1 MADAVTIEP
10 RGLVVEDFMSTSA
23 FAQTTA
29 TVLGLG
35 SGTTVTA
42 FVLAADDT
50 AAAAASVPVGALYL
64 RNGGSFTYLAVRMS

>member
-1 MADAVTIEP
+1 MADAVTLEA
-10 RGLVVEDFMSTSA
+10 RGLVVEDFMTSVA

-35 SGTTVTA
+35 SGATVTP

-50 AAAAASVPVGALYL
+50 AAAAASVPVGCVYL
-64 RNGGSFTYLAVRMS
+64 RSGGAFTYLAVRMS